1 MSTFVDMM
9 TEAAFPAQLATRGE
23 AVTYHPS
30 GAANVSIDEALF
42 AVDSATREEG
52 ERGGNDART
61 GRLHIDKAD
70 VASPSRVDQVTI
82 RSVKWDVVTIDDL
95 DYAWRLNVRRSV
107 AIERAAARFR
117 QPLA

>member
-9 TEAAFPAQLATRGE
+9 TEAAFPAQLAVRGE

-30 GAANVSIDEALF
+30 GAANVAIDEALF
-42 AVDSATREEG
+42 NFDAATREEG
-52 ERGGNDART
+52 EMGSSDVRMGK
-61 GRLHIDKAD
+61 LHIDKTD
-70 VASPSRVDQVTI
+70 VASPSRADQGTI

-107 AIERAAARFR
+107 TIERSAARFR